1 VPEAVRM
8 ELLRLK
14 KNWDFKRVYRFG
26 RTVVSRNI
34 VLYYCPNG
42 MKNNRIGFSVS
53 KKVGKSVVRNKIKR
67 IYREAFLRLEK
78 QLCKGYDFILIARK
92 PAVDASYHEAYK
104 ELFNLC
110 RKAKLF
116 SKPLTKNQNV

>member
-1 VPEAVRM
+1 VPEAVIM

-14 KNWDFKRVYRFG
+14 KNWDFKRVYRYG

-42 MKNNRIGFSVS
+42 LKFNRIGFSIS

-67 IYREAFLRLEK
+67 IYREAFIRVEN
-78 QLCKGYDFILIARK
+78 QLVKGYDFVIIARK
-92 PAVDASYHEAYK
+92 PAVNVSFQEAFK
-104 ELFNLC
+104 ELYNFC
-110 RKAKLF
+110 RKGQLLLK
-116 SKPLTKNQNV
+116 K

>member
-1 VPEAVRM
+1 MA
-8 ELLRLK
+8 LFRLK
-14 KNWDFKRVYRFG
+14 KNWDFKRVYRYG

-42 MKNNRIGFSVS
+42 MESNRIGFSIS

-67 IYREAFLRLEK
+67 IYREAFFKLEE

-92 PAVDASYHEAYK
+92 PAVDVSFHEALK
-104 ELFNLC
+104 ELYNLC
-110 RKAKLF
+110 RKGQLLIKR
-116 SKPLTKNQNV
+116 SGQ

>member
-1 VPEAVRM
+1 MPETLIM

-14 KNWDFKRVYRFG
+14 KNWDFKRVYRYG

-42 MKNNRIGFSVS
+42 LEFNRIGFSIS

-67 IYREAFLRLEK
+67 IYREAFVRVEK
-78 QLCKGYDFILIARK
+78 QLYKGYDFVLIARR
-92 PAVDASYHEAYK
+92 PAVNVSFQEAFK
-104 ELFNLC
+104 ELYNLC
-110 RKAKLF
+110 RKGQLLLK
-116 SKPLTKNQNV
+116 Q

>member
-1 VPEAVRM
+1 MPEAVNKAM
-8 ELLRLK
+8 HRLK
-14 KNWDFKRVYRFG
+14 KNWDFKRVYRYG

-42 MKNNRIGFSVS
+42 LNYNRIGFSIS

-67 IYREAFLRLEK
+67 IYREAFFRVEE

-92 PAVDASYHEAYK
+92 PAVDVSFQEAYK
-104 ELFNLC
+104 ELYNLC
-110 RKAKLF
+110 RKKQLL
-116 SKPLTKNQNV
+116 PERQ